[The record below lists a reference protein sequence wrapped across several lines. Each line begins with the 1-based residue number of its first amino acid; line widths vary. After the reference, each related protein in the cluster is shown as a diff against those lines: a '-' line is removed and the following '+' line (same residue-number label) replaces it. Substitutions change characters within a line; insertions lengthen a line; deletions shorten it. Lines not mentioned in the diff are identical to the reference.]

1 MGIINTED
9 LNYFVGGFIGSGLD
23 HAEGIASGKDGEAY
37 AGGEEGQVYKIDT
50 KERTFTQIA
59 STGAFVGGLAQDG
72 NGNIYCCCGPDVV
85 KVTQSGDTSSYP
97 NNNQSVLELANYP
110 VFDKNGNLYV
120 SDSGGWKKDDGK
132 IIRISPNG
140 KLDIWSEAVTSFPNG
155 MALDPTGNF
164 LYVIASLNPPRVEK
178 IRINSDGT
186 AGKSEKVIDLPD
198 TVPDGLAWDISGNLY
213 ISYYIPSKIYKLDTQ
228 GNLEIL
234 VEDPEHTVLAS
245 PTNIAFCGEKRDIL
259 LSANLGRTHIT
270 EIMTGVVGMK
280 LEYPKI

>member
-1 MGIINTED
+1 MRIINSED
-9 LNYFVGGFIGSGLD
+9 LNYFVGGFIGGGLD
-23 HAEGIASGKDGEAY
+23 HPEGIASGKDGEAY
-37 AGGEEGQVYKIDT
+37 AGGEEGQVYKINT

-85 KVTQSGDTSSYP
+85 KVTQNGDTSSYP
-97 NNNQSVLELANYP
+97 NKKQSVLELANYP

-120 SDSGGWKKDDGK
+120 SDSGGWKKDNGK

-140 KLDIWSEAVTSFPNG
+140 NLDIWSEAVASFPNG

-186 AGKSEKVIDLPD
+186 AGKSEKVIELPN

-213 ISYYIPSKIYKLDTQ
+213 ISCYIPSKIYKLDTQ

-270 EIMTGVVGMK
+270 EIMTGVIGMK